1 LNNSSREFKPYFF
14 TFLKIM
20 TVPYFLDQ
28 LDYTLW
34 ANNRALASIEALPE
48 SDGKAQ
54 TIKLLS
60 HVVAAQYI
68 WYARA
73 SGKTETALP
82 VWGVMTLDDIRERVP
97 LISVMWKEYLQS
109 KTYSDLQE
117 LSFSYKNTLGKEYN
131 NTLLEIL
138 THFPIHSA
146 YHRAQIAMLVRQNG
160 GTPAITDYIQF
171 AREEH
176 KRS

>member
-1 LNNSSREFKPYFF
+1 
-14 TFLKIM
+14 M
-20 TVPYFLDQ
+20 TIPYFLDQ

-34 ANNRALASIEALPE
+34 ANNRALASIEALSE

-54 TIKLLS
+54 ASKLLS

-68 WYARA
+68 WYARV
-73 SGKTETALP
+73 SGKPETALP
-82 VWGVMTLDDIRERVP
+82 VWGVMILEDIRERIP
-97 LISVMWKEYLQS
+97 AISVLWKEYLQD
-109 KTYSDLQE
+109 KTDSDLQA
-117 LSFSYKNTLGKEYN
+117 LSFNYKNTLGNEYN
-131 NTLLEIL
+131 STLLEML

-160 GTPAITDYIQF
+160 GTPAVTDYIQF

-176 KRS
+176 KR

>member
-1 LNNSSREFKPYFF
+1 
-14 TFLKIM
+14 M

-28 LDYTLW
+28 LDYTVW
-34 ANNRALASIEALPE
+34 ANNRALASIEGL
-48 SDGKAQ
+48 SDSDSKAQ

-68 WYARA
+68 WYARV
-73 SGKTETALP
+73 SGKPETALP
-82 VWGVMTLDDIRERVP
+82 VWGVMTLEDIRERIP
-97 LISVMWKEYLQS
+97 AISVVWKEYLQS
-109 KTYSDLQE
+109 KTDSDLQAI
-117 LSFSYKNTLGKEYN
+117 SFSYKNTLGNEYHS
-131 NTLLEIL
+131 TLLEIL

-160 GTPAITDYIQF
+160 GTPAVTDYIQF

-176 KRS
+176 KH

>member
-1 LNNSSREFKPYFF
+1 
-14 TFLKIM
+14 M

-34 ANNRALASIEALPE
+34 ANNRALASIEALTE
-48 SDGKAQ
+48 SDGKSQ
-54 TIKLLS
+54 VIKLLS

-68 WYARA
+68 WYARV

-82 VWGVMTLDDIRERVP
+82 VWGVMTLEDIRERVP
-97 LISVMWKEYLQS
+97 AISVMWKEYLQS
-109 KTYSDLQE
+109 KTDSDLPS
-117 LSFSYKNTLGKEYN
+117 LSFSYKNTLGKEYS

-138 THFPIHSA
+138 THFPMHSA
-146 YHRAQIAMLVRQNG
+146 YHRAQIAMIVRQNG
-160 GTPAITDYIQF
+160 GTPAVTDYIQF